1 MKLKRALAPGKTES
15 SPPEAVPTETTQ
27 PAVPDEPALL
37 ALLARQS
44 AEQTACMQKQLRYM
58 RVCMAACVGLAL
70 ALLAVCLLLV
80 PKAHTALDDVAGIT
94 GHVSAFDWDG
104 LSDSLDDLT
113 GITEEVSKIDWV
125 ALTDNIDELVTTSR
139 QSVLQAAR
147 TLTDIDLE
155 TLNGAI
161 ADLKRVVE
169 PLAKLFK

>member
-1 MKLKRALAPGKTES
+1 M
-15 SPPEAVPTETTQ
+15 
-27 PAVPDEPALL
+27 
-37 ALLARQS
+37 
-44 AEQTACMQKQLRYM
+44 
-58 RVCMAACVGLAL
+58 
-70 ALLAVCLLLV
+70 
-80 PKAHTALDDVAGIT
+80 AGIT

-155 TLNGAI
+155 TLNGAL

-169 PLAKLFK
+169 PRAKLFK